1 MVTIKEI
8 TDDRFYNKIENLKK
22 EIDSN
27 FKKNKNKNKCIIL
40 LNIILDIILFLVM
53 PIFSYF
59 VLSKITALFLAILF
73 SLLIFIFS
81 DLVIYFTRNF
91 IEKNSK
97 DYKYNKKLKRKIA
110 FYNIK
115 KYKENKGKKLKTKSM
130 IKFVKK
136 LNQKEIELIEKIS
149 ELEIYNKDTNEIIFQ
164 LLYKEI
170 ENSSI
175 EKINIEKPY
184 ILKYIEKNKN
194 NDYGVSIEKLLKKN
208 IIKEEKVTT
217 NIINMI

>member
-115 KYKENKGKKLKTKSM
+115 KYKENKGKKL
-130 IKFVKK
+130 IP
-136 LNQKEIELIEKIS
+136 LHI
-149 ELEIYNKDTNEIIFQ
+149 
-164 LLYKEI
+164 
-170 ENSSI
+170 
-175 EKINIEKPY
+175 KIN
-184 ILKYIEKNKN
+184 LLFLFLLN
-194 NDYGVSIEKLLKKN
+194 NSGLNHWCFCRLSHSFCYYWNCLCYYWSFDWFCTWNNCLRHN
-208 IIKEEKVTT
+208 CCDF
-217 NIINMI
+217 

>member
-184 ILKYIEKNKN
+184 ISVN
-194 NDYGVSIEKLLKKN
+194 VSKFSRCARKQEVKIS
-208 IIKEEKVTT
+208 
-217 NIINMI
+217 